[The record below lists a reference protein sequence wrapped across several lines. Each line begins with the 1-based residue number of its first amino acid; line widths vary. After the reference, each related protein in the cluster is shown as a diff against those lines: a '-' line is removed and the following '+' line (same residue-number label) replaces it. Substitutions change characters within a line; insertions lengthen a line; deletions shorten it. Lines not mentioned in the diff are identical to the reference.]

1 MMIGFAFCKE
11 RRLSWHSILELLAQ
25 FYCLIP
31 SAGGSVIEQLYV
43 ASAGLLVAD
52 FVHFLALIM
61 LFGFLTVSFVFR
73 CIVLGWK

>member
-1 MMIGFAFCKE
+1 M
-11 RRLSWHSILELLAQ
+11 
-25 FYCLIP
+25 
-31 SAGGSVIEQLYV
+31 IEQLRA

-52 FVHFLALIM
+52 VVHFLAFIM